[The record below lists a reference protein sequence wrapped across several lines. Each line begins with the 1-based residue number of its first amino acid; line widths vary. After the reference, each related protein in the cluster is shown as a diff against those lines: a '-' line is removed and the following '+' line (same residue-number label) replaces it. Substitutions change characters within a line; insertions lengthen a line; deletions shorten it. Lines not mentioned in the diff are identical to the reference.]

1 MNTRPQE
8 FTRTRKYVTCISLV
22 YRALSSIVIL
32 RALVVPALM
41 ALLLSLIIVLAAELV
56 HGLRGISRVSIRVT
70 AGLHA
75 WVDGTNCRM
84 LIDDTPHKAGARR
97 PMVEFARRTLITL
110 CALVAQPER

>member
-1 MNTRPQE
+1 MNTRPHE

-41 ALLLSLIIVLAAELV
+41 ALLLTEIFSSAELV

>member
-1 MNTRPQE
+1 MNTRPHE

-41 ALLLSLIIVLAAELV
+41 ALLLTEIFSSAELV
-56 HGLRGISRVSIRVT
+56 RGLRGISRVSIRVT